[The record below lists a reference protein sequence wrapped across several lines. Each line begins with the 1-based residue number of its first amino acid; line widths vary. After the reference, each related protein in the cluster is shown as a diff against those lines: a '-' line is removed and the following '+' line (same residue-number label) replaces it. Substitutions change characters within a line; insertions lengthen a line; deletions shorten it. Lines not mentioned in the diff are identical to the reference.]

1 MMESG
6 PAMSGND
13 HGNRGIYALL
23 SRRYVPQGMNQNK
36 HEGADLG
43 LSRRRIIALAVVAVL
58 LIAYAVAGFIAV
70 PHYGRQAAVDFVRT
84 HYGRTLTIGDMRFNP

>member
-1 MMESG
+1 M
-6 PAMSGND
+6 
-13 HGNRGIYALL
+13 
-23 SRRYVPQGMNQNK
+23 
-36 HEGADLG
+36 G

-84 HYGRTLTIGDMRFNP
+84 HYGRQLAVGDVRFNPFTLNLDVTGLSLPDADGQ